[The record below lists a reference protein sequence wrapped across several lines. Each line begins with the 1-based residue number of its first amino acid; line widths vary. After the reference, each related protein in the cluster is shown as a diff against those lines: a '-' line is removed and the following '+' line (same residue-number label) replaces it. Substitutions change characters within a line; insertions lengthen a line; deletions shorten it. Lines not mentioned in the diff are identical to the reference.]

1 MSALLREYE
10 QAKKNIKPVEVQEAE
25 AKARVQ
31 ADKNYARQAAY
42 NIYLEKFA
50 NDPNKYQNAEKAVL
64 GAELTQ
70 FGTVTLGVDA
80 EQAFED
86 NRNAEG
92 YLYGGLAFLSGLG
105 LGVAAKPIAKG
116 VRHFARMFRGADK
129 PPLPTSVK
137 SEAFDL
143 LNYNMPE
150 EAFKIDDVFRGADPN
165 PRDIKRQ
172 DTQGNFLYPEVVL
185 DKSARLGDA
194 GGYKNELKDKAKPF
208 TDERALE
215 FGVDATSKINPDP
228 TTLSKFYSGAVEAI
242 DNMTEDSLKKRM
254 VGIKKEDG
262 KILIKESQLEN
273 YFKPLVAKGLIRNA
287 DYQYVVNEVLKG
299 NPRIY
304 HDPLDTDEF
313 IGSLLTYSKD
323 DPFIV
328 ENLESVGE
336 MPHFPVGQKQ
346 VNLFEAISKDAYDV
360 FGFDVDAKR
369 SKLENL
375 RDFQNALS
383 LKSAQDSTSTLYPL
397 KDLKAIIPLQ
407 AKHFLIFNKRVSEDQ
422 FADIYNTT
430 PDNRL
435 INMTTVMKNPEFSI
449 EGKGGKLEELLKSL
463 DVIDYRGT
471 GTYPDNGRNL
481 MTIRNDQT
489 MYIDAE
495 YIQYLQD
502 KGYINSYEFTKDPL
516 KYRDVIINGER
527 QNVYNT
533 EEDITDALLNSSGY
547 VRPKVAFHEANIGK
561 ADLAPMETT
570 GKTTGRYVD
579 LDYIGTDDL
588 AIITK
593 AMMKDIYERHDNSLI
608 RTLLQ
613 DEVSPET
620 LVDTPTGRVYKH
632 YTPTLDHVKRA
643 IRIIDEQDLKAA
655 EEVSINHSLQKMN
668 MTPVKDGTHYAMPS
682 GDLKL
687 YEQFTPDGRNPEA
700 PAQTLQRLKDDLRSK
715 VLARR
720 LAVGQYASLDK
731 PIDRRKKEKLIDL
744 DKLKEITKNEI
755 ESGEAAYTI
764 NFDDRAGRRSFEQ
777 EQKILY
783 PSVDLESLPQIDAG
797 KGLRQ
802 YFVTINAKNLNPLIS
817 DANNTH
823 DSTEGTIGYIRMSKR
838 QGSEGNKVIDSLI
851 KADNPVV
858 DGYSDVEALEFIDRT
873 YGSDQTDNMEMPN
886 GEPVSRQ
893 QVQELIERETN
904 NTQRVFD
911 KTFTKDRIAK
921 ELKEKLKILDGEFLL
936 VEEIQS
942 DVHNRHIRKATES
955 GKKPSVEQPILTHD
969 DYTEKLIQSAIV
981 FAKKNMIDKIVIPNP
996 SKIRAA
1002 RGGVEQ
1008 LVPNPQKP
1016 GEMMKK
1022 YVGGMSEDVL
1032 QGAYVKGVKKATNKL
1047 KKIFGDNIEIS
1058 SVPLPHTSSGGQKFV
1073 EDYYRN
1079 LTPTPK
1085 AGKEIA
1091 FAFPSPQANIKIDPQ
1106 EATVIDITNLDFDP
1120 DTEYFKYNEGGYVGN
1135 VDSQMSELLN

>member
-1 MSALLREYE
+1 MSALLKHYE
-10 QAKKNIKPVEVQEAE
+10 KVKASVKTAEEEEQEAKE
-25 AKARVQ
+25 RIE
-31 ADKNYARQAAY
+31 ADKNYARQGAY
-42 NIYLEKFA
+42 NIYLEKFPD
-50 NDPNKYQNAEKAVL
+50 DPYKYTRAEKAVL
-64 GAELTQ
+64 GAEFTQ

-165 PRDIKRQ
+165 PRELKRQ
-172 DTQGNFLYPEVVL
+172 DAQGNFLYPEVIL

-215 FGVDATSKINPDP
+215 FGVDATSKVNPDP
-228 TTLSKFYSGAVEAI
+228 ITLSKFYSGAVEAI

-313 IGSLLTYSKD
+313 VGSLLTYSKD

-336 MPHFPVGQKQ
+336 MPHFTVGETQ
-346 VNLFEAISKDAYDV
+346 VNLLDAVTRDAFDV
-360 FGFDVDAKR
+360 FGFSAEANRTSSDV
-369 SKLENL
+369 L
-375 RDFQNALS
+375 RDFEYALRF
-383 LKSAQDSTSTLYPL
+383 KSAEDSVSTLYPL
-397 KDLKAIIPLQ
+397 QDLKSIIPMQ
-407 AKHFLIFNKRVSEDQ
+407 AKHFLIFNKRVSEES

-435 INMTTVMKNPEFSI
+435 INMTTVMKNPEFSV
-449 EGKGGKLEELLKSL
+449 EGRGDKLEELLRELK
-463 DVIDYRGT
+463 VIDYRGT

-481 MTIRNDQT
+481 MTVRNDQT

-495 YIQYLQD
+495 YIEYLQD
-502 KGYINSYEFTKDPL
+502 KGYINTNEFTRDPL
-516 KYRDVIINGER
+516 KYADVIINGER
-527 QNVYNT
+527 QNVYST
-533 EEDITDALLNSSGY
+533 AEDVTDALLNSSGY

-570 GKTTGRYVD
+570 GKTTGKYVD

-593 AMMKDIYERHDNSLI
+593 AMMKDTYDRHDNALI

-620 LVDTPTGRVYKH
+620 LVDTPTGRIYKS
-632 YTPTLDHVKRA
+632 YTPTVDHVKRA

-655 EEVSINHSLQKMN
+655 EDLSVGHSLQNTSM
-668 MTPVKDGTHYAMPS
+668 PPIKDGTHYAMPS

-687 YEQFTPDGRNPEA
+687 YKQFTPDGRNPET
-700 PAQTLQRLKDDLRSK
+700 PEQTLERLKDDLRSK
-715 VLARR
+715 ILARR
-720 LAVGQYASLDK
+720 LAVGQYSSLDK
-731 PIDRRKKEKLIDL
+731 PIDKSKKEKLIDL
-744 DKLKEITKNEI
+744 DKLKEIAKNEV
-755 ESGEAAYTI
+755 ESGEGAYTI
-764 NFDDRAGRRSFEQ
+764 NFDDRATRESFGQ
-777 EQKILY
+777 EQNILY
-783 PSVDLESLPQIDAG
+783 PSIDLEAFPQVDTG

-802 YFVTINAKNLNPLIS
+802 YFVTINAKNLNPMIS
-817 DANNTH
+817 DANNIH

-838 QGSEGNKVIDSLI
+838 QGSEGNIIINKIIESDRS
-851 KADNPVV
+851 VV
-858 DGYSDVEALEFIDRT
+858 EGYSDVEALEFLDRN
-873 YGSDQTDNMEMPN
+873 YGSNQTDNMEMPN

-911 KTFTKDRIAK
+911 ASKESPKQIQ
-921 ELKEKLKILDGEFLL
+921 ELKEKLKILDDEFLL

-942 DVHNRHIRKATES
+942 DVHNRHIRKATER
-955 GKKPSVEQPILTHD
+955 GKKSSVEQPILTHD

-981 FAKKNMIDKIVIPNP
+981 FAKKNGINKIVIPNP

-1002 RGGVEQ
+1002 RGGTEE

-1022 YVGGMSEDVL
+1022 YVGGMSEDVV
-1032 QGAYVKGVKKATNKL
+1032 QGAYVKGVQKTTNKL
-1047 KKIFGDNIEIS
+1047 KKIFGDNIGIS

-1079 LTPTPK
+1079 FAPT
-1085 AGKEIA
+1085 AGKQTA
-1091 FAFPSPQANIKIDPQ
+1091 FALPSSKASIKIDPQ

>member
-1 MSALLREYE
+1 MSALLKHYE
-10 QAKKNIKPVEVQEAE
+10 TIKAGVKTAEEEEQEAKE
-25 AKARVQ
+25 RIE
-31 ADKNYARQAAY
+31 ADKNYARQGAY
-42 NIYLEKFA
+42 NIYLDKFPD
-50 NDPNKYQNAEKAVL
+50 DPYKYTRAEKAVL
-64 GAELTQ
+64 GAEFTQ

-86 NRNAEG
+86 NRKAEG

-116 VRHFARMFRGADK
+116 VGHFARMFRGAGK

-150 EAFKIDDVFRGADPN
+150 EAFKIDDVIRGADPN
-165 PRDIKRQ
+165 VRDLKRQ
-172 DTQGNFLYPEVVL
+172 DAQGNFVYPDVIL

-194 GGYKNELKDKAKPF
+194 KRYKNELKDKARPF

-254 VGIKKEDG
+254 VAIKKEDG

-273 YFKPLVAKGLIRNA
+273 YFKPLVTKGLIRNA

-304 HDPLDTDEF
+304 HDPIDTDDF
-313 IGSLLTYSKD
+313 VGSLLTYSKD

-328 ENLESVGE
+328 ENLESIGE
-336 MPHFPVGQKQ
+336 MPHFPAGERQ
-346 VNLFEAISKDAYDV
+346 VNFLEQMTKDAFEV
-360 FGFDVDAKR
+360 FGFSAEANRTSSDV
-369 SKLENL
+369 L
-375 RDFQNALS
+375 RDFEYNLRF
-383 LKSAQDSTSTLYPL
+383 KSAEDSVSTLYPL
-397 KDLKAIIPLQ
+397 QDLKSIIPMQ
-407 AKHFLIFNKRVSEDQ
+407 AKHFLIFNKRLSEEN

-435 INMTTVMKNPEFSI
+435 INMTTVMKNPEFSV
-449 EGKGGKLEELLKSL
+449 EGRGDKLEELLRELK
-463 DVIDYRGT
+463 VIDYRGT

-481 MTIRNDQT
+481 MTVRNDQT

-495 YIQYLQD
+495 YIEYLQD
-502 KGYINSYEFTKDPL
+502 KGYINASELTKDL
-516 KYRDVIINGER
+516 SKYTDVIIDGER
-527 QNVYNT
+527 QNVYAT
-533 EEDITDALLNSSGY
+533 AEDVTDALLNSSGY
-547 VRPKVAFHEANIGK
+547 VRPKVAFSDANIGK

-570 GKTTGRYVD
+570 GKTTGKYVD

-588 AIITK
+588 TIITK
-593 AMMKDIYERHDNSLI
+593 AMMKDSYDRNDNALI

-613 DEVSPET
+613 DEIPPTS
-620 LVDTPTGRVYKH
+620 LVDTPTGRIYQS
-632 YTPTLDHVKRA
+632 YTPTVEHVKRA

-655 EEVSINHSLQKMN
+655 EDLSVGHSLQRVV

-687 YEQFTPDGRNPEA
+687 YKQFTPDGRNPET
-700 PAQTLQRLKDDLRSK
+700 PQQTLDRLKDDLRSK

-720 LAVGQYASLDK
+720 LAVGQYSSLDK
-731 PIDRRKKEKLIDL
+731 PIDKNKKEKLIDL
-744 DKLKEITKNEI
+744 DKLKQIAKNEI
-755 ESGEAAYTI
+755 ESGEGAYTI

-777 EQKILY
+777 EQKIMY

-802 YFVTINAKNLNPLIS
+802 YFVTINAKNLNPMIS
-817 DANNTH
+817 DANNIH

-838 QGSEGNKVIDSLI
+838 QGSEGNRIIDSLI

-858 DGYSDVEALEFIDRT
+858 VGYSDVEALEFLDRN
-873 YGSDQTDNMEMPN
+873 YGSNQTDNMEMPN

-921 ELKEKLKILDGEFLL
+921 ELKEKLKILDDEFLL

-942 DVHNRHIRKATES
+942 DVHNSHIRKATES
-955 GKKPSVEQPILTHD
+955 GKKSSVEQPILTHD

-1073 EDYYRN
+1073 EDHYRN
-1079 LTPTPK
+1079 LEP
-1085 AGKEIA
+1085 AGTT
-1091 FAFPSPQANIKIDPQ
+1091 FAFPSPKASIKIDPQ
-1106 EATVIDITNLDFDP
+1106 EATVIDITKLDFDP